1 MNRLIET
8 LIDKQGHELVNVPAE
23 LNVLVEMG
31 FSEDEAIVLINKVI
45 SAEEWLKVRIKRDG
59 LIRDTDYLVQPDYP
73 LSDSLKA
80 ELTVYRQ
87 ALRDIPQSAVE
98 PGAIVWPQKPAIS

>member
-31 FSEDEAIVLINKVI
+31 FNQEEAIALVEEVINNEK
-45 SAEEWLKVRIKRDG
+45 WLEIRVKRDK

-73 LSDSLKA
+73 LSDSLKSK
-80 ELTVYRQ
+80 LTIYRQ
-87 ALRDIPQSAVE
+87 ALRDIPQSGVE
-98 PGAIVWPQKPAIS
+98 PDAIVWPQKPAIS